1 MTLFF
6 QNIVGGMQSAS
17 MYGLAALGLVLIYKT
32 TGVINFAQGELGM
45 FHAFVAAALL
55 ASGVPVGLAVLV
67 TLIIAGGV
75 GFLIEWGIMR
85 HAIKID
91 PLGKMIMTMGL
102 VMVAQGLAPMLFG
115 NNPLYFPKLLQ
126 GDPITILGISIL
138 PNTILII
145 FITLAIMGLL
155 FYILQKTRWGLA
167 IRVTAENVNTARLMG
182 IPTQQVSLVIWI
194 MGTVLGA
201 LAAIMVAPLTT
212 VNVSMMA
219 DIHLKAFISA
229 VLGGFATFYGPVI
242 GAFIIGM
249 LNNIIGF
256 YISSKWATAI
266 LYVFILCVLILKP
279 TGLFGKKYIKKV

>member
-55 ASGVPVGLAVLV
+55 AAGVPVGLAVLV
-67 TLIIAGGV
+67 TLLIAGAV

-91 PLGKMIMTMGL
+91 ALGKMIMTMGL

-115 NNPLYFPKLLQ
+115 NNPLYFPKLLG
-126 GDPITILGISIL
+126 GDPIMILGISIL
-138 PNTILII
+138 PNTLLII
-145 FITLAIMGLL
+145 TITLTIMGIL

-182 IPTQQVSLVIWI
+182 IPTQKVSLVIWM

-219 DIHLKAFISA
+219 DIHLKSFISA
-229 VLGGFATFYGPVI
+229 VLGGFATFYGPVV

-266 LYVFILCVLILKP
+266 LYFFILIVLVLKP
-279 TGLFGKKYIKKV
+279 TGLFGKKFIKKV